1 MFQTPVRF
9 NLQMSPGYAIIE
21 QVFEREAYMTTLAP
35 VAVSPIKL
43 TRRGRMLVSTMSFAA
58 MLAISL
64 VSLFG
69 IATASAKATN
79 ETSNSATTQ
88 IVVAPGETLWT
99 IAARVNPEIDPRAV
113 IEDIKALNVIEG
125 SEVYAGQVLL
135 IP

>member
-1 MFQTPVRF
+1 
-9 NLQMSPGYAIIE
+9 MSPGYAIIE

-79 ETSNSATTQ
+79 ETSSSTTTQ

>member
-1 MFQTPVRF
+1 
-9 NLQMSPGYAIIE
+9 MSPWYAIIE

-69 IATASAKATN
+69 IATASAKASN
-79 ETSNSATTQ
+79 EASSSTTTQ

-135 IP
+135 VP